1 MSHQVKWNKI
11 VLEEFIE
18 LANLTEAEEIVIRT
32 RVAGWSRLEQ
42 CERLGIS
49 TATLDRIIKRLKL
62 KYDDVSQYS
71 VLLPPRKHTNTWE

>member
-1 MSHQVKWNKI
+1 MSHQVRWNKVI
-11 VLEEFIE
+11 LEEFIS

-49 TATLDRIIKRLKL
+49 TATLDRIISRLKR
-62 KYDDVSQYS
+62 KYDDCAEYS
-71 VLLPPRKHTNTWE
+71 VLLPPRHSESVWR